1 MIPNEETEE
10 WHYLALSKLS
20 ALLNGTTSKRQG
32 DFYCLNYLHCFR
44 KENKL
49 KSHEKICKNKDFCRI
64 VIPSEKNNVLEIN
77 QYMKSD
83 KMPCIIYAD
92 IESLIKKIDGWAN
105 IPQNPS
111 TTKLDEHIP
120 CGYSIS
126 TIWALTSKIV
136 WQDCVKKFCTFL
148 REHATNVINF
158 EKKKM
163 LYCH

>member
-10 WHYLALSKLS
+10 WNYLALNKLS

-32 DFYCLNYLHCFR
+32 DFYCLIYLHSFR

-92 IESLIKKIDGWAN
+92 IESLTKKIDG
-105 IPQNPS
+105 
-111 TTKLDEHIP
+111 
-120 CGYSIS
+120 
-126 TIWALTSKIV
+126 
-136 WQDCVKKFCTFL
+136 
-148 REHATNVINF
+148 
-158 EKKKM
+158 
-163 LYCH
+163 